1 VTRWVVLLGSALAL
15 ACSDLTEG
23 AGGVVELE
31 IQQPAITTIEV
42 GQTLQLSA
50 RALDK
55 NGDPVA
61 VPITWATSDAT
72 LTVDNQGLVTGVSP
86 GPGQVQAMAGSLSSA
101 RVSLTIVAAPVV
113 PRRFILQLH

>member
-1 VTRWVVLLGSALAL
+1 VTRWAVLLTSVLTL

-31 IQQPAITTIEV
+31 IRQPAVTTIEV

-55 NGDPVA
+55 DGNPVD
-61 VPITWATSDAT
+61 VPITWRTADAT
-72 LTVDNQGLVTGVSP
+72 LTVDDQGLVTGVAP
-86 GPGQVQAMAGSLSSA
+86 GPGQVQAFAGSLASA
-101 RVSLTIVAAPVV
+101 RVSLTIVATPAAG
-113 PRRFILQLH
+113 RRFILRFQ